1 MVPADAPLIKYLGS
15 KRRLVPALRELC
27 RASGARTAV
36 DLFTGTTRVGQAFK
50 QEGVNVTAVDSS
62 RTAHVLAQTYVAT
75 DADDDAVAPGILAD
89 AVSWLNDLAGEPGY
103 VTETFCVS
111 SRYFQPENGARIDA
125 IRSAIESE
133 FAGSPLWPVLITSL
147 LEAADRVDSTTGL
160 QMAYLKQWA
169 TRSFRPLEL
178 RVPELLAGPGD
189 AVRGDACELVA
200 GADLGPFDLAYL
212 DPPYNQHR
220 YDANYHVWETVIEG
234 DEPDHYGVA
243 CKREDIRDTEGR
255 SPFNSRRT
263 MPDALA
269 RVVGM
274 VDAEVVVL
282 SYNDESWLSLRRAL
296 RPLPSPGTRRG
307 ARLRL
312 GPLRRGADRHPRSEG
327 PQGGD
332 RLTPP
337 QHGVCPGRRGA
348 NSGPGHGRG
357 RGRGRSGDC
366 GGGAV
371 GGTSGLT
378 GPSTP

>member
-1 MVPADAPLIKYLGS
+1 M
-15 KRRLVPALRELC
+15 
-27 RASGARTAV
+27 
-36 DLFTGTTRVGQAFK
+36 
-50 QEGVNVTAVDSS
+50 
-62 RTAHVLAQTYVAT
+62 
-75 DADDDAVAPGILAD
+75 
-89 AVSWLNDLAGEPGY
+89 
-103 VTETFCVS
+103 S
-111 SRYFQPENGARIDA
+111 SRYFQPDNGARIDA

-178 RVPELLAGPGD
+178 RVPELLAGPGG

-200 GADLGPFDLAYL
+200 GTDLGPFDLAYL

-220 YDANYHVWETVIEG
+220 YDANYHVWETVIEW

-282 SYNDESWLSLRRAL
+282 SYNDESWLSLAEL
-296 RPLPSPGTRRG
+296 YDLCRPRG
-307 ARLRL
+307 HVEVLAFDSARYVGR
-312 GPLRRGADRHPRSEG
+312 ADRHPRSEG
-327 PQGGD
+327 SQGGD
-332 RLTPP
+332 GLTPP

-357 RGRGRSGDC
+357 CGRGRSGGC
-366 GGGAV
+366 GGGAL
-371 GGTSGLT
+371 GGSSGLT